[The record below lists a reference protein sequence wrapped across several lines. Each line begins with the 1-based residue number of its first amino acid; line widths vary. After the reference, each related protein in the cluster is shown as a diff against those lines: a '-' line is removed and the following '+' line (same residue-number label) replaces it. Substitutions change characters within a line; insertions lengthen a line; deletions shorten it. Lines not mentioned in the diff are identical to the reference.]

1 MADIFPV
8 DTSGIDMV
16 NQVFNYYMPDASIT
30 GDVKVLDQDYDTVLY
45 LENPEHNYLEVL
57 LGQTVYINDIII
69 DVTNYHPDAS
79 AYIDIS
85 SDYGTTWSSIP
96 STSIYVS
103 TSLIRATINDTIT
116 NVKFTID
123 ENLTHK
129 IAIKR
134 IAAYAPEDAT
144 HPTEG
149 QKFVIRQ
156 GGVPIHTHDFG
167 NVSIE
172 SGVYETFEVYN
183 TGSTILSGIRVYE
196 VKDDNND
203 SNVYYKFSLDSSTW
217 YDHSITIDEPLY
229 PSSGITFYAMVY
241 APSDASFGN
250 NTIYFRVLAYDTGT
264 EP

>member
-8 DTSGIDMV
+8 DTSGIDMA

-30 GDVKVLDQDYDTVLY
+30 GDVKVLDQDYETGLR
-45 LENPEHNYLEVL
+45 LNYGEKTTID
-57 LGQTVYINDIII
+57 LGQEVYINNI
-69 DVTNYHPDAS
+69 
-79 AYIDIS
+79 YIRGQSREVLIVKVYVS
-85 SDYGTTWSSIP
+85 SDGGI
-96 STSIYVS
+96 TSREVPVIDTDDETYAIYAV
-103 TSLIRATINDTIT
+103 NDTINSIIIEIPIGAAGT
-116 NVKFTID
+116 DIFRV
-123 ENLTHK
+123 
-129 IAIKR
+129 
-134 IAAYAPEDAT
+134 AAYAPEDAT

-156 GGVPIHTHDFG
+156 GGVPIRTHDFG
-167 NVSIE
+167 NISLE

-183 TGSTILSGIRVYE
+183 TGSTILSGIRIYE

-217 YDHSITIDEPLY
+217 YDHSMTIDEPLY

-241 APSDASFGN
+241 APSDASFGS

>member
-8 DTSGIDMV
+8 DTSGIDMA

-30 GDVKVLDQDYDTVLY
+30 GDVKVLDQDYGTGIVLNPGTDTV
-45 LENPEHNYLEVL
+45 VM
-57 LGQTVYINDIII
+57 LGQHVYINDI
-69 DVTNYHPDAS
+69 
-79 AYIDIS
+79 YIQYELGYGSFPHYIMVDTT
-85 SDYGTTWSSIP
+85 SDNGTTWTDTSQIEGHP
-96 STSIYVS
+96 TYSIYNVQNVING
-103 TSLIRATINDTIT
+103 IRIRVLSINDSPIT
-116 NVKFTID
+116 LFRV
-123 ENLTHK
+123 
-129 IAIKR
+129 
-134 IAAYAPEDAT
+134 AAYAPEDAT

-156 GGVPIHTHDFG
+156 GGVPVRTHDFG
-167 NVSIE
+167 NISLE

-183 TGSTILSGIRVYE
+183 TGSTILSGIRIYE

-217 YDHSITIDEPLY
+217 YDHSMTIDEPLY

>member
-8 DTSGIDMV
+8 DTSGIDMA

-30 GDVKVLDQDYDTVLY
+30 GDIKVLDQDYDTGIVLMY
-45 LENPEHNYLEVL
+45 NDSTDAF
-57 LGQTVYINDIII
+57 LGQTVYIDNII
-69 DVTNYHPDAS
+69 VTMDPIPVAPP
-79 AYIDIS
+79 AFKVYIT
-85 SDYGTTWSSIP
+85 SDNGTTWNE
-96 STSIYVS
+96 TSYSAIGTNNIMAEVNSVINGIRLKNVTSNKHVIYR
-103 TSLIRATINDTIT
+103 L
-116 NVKFTID
+116 
-123 ENLTHK
+123 
-129 IAIKR
+129 
-134 IAAYAPEDAT
+134 AAYAPEDAT

-156 GGVPIHTHDFG
+156 GGIPVRTHDFG
-167 NVSIE
+167 NISLE

-183 TGSTILSGIRVYE
+183 TGSTILSGIRIYE
-196 VKDDNND
+196 VKDDNNN

-217 YDHSITIDEPLY
+217 YDHSMTIDEPLY

>member
-30 GDVKVLDQDYDTVLY
+30 GDVKVLDQDYDTELAIPHGDY
-45 LENPEHNYLEVL
+45 TSIM
-57 LGQTVYINDIII
+57 LGQTVFIHDIYVWAHTPAVLHVNVYTTA
-69 DVTNYHPDAS
+69 DN
-79 AYIDIS
+79 
-85 SDYGTTWSSIP
+85 GTTWTQLSITD
-96 STSIYVS
+96 SDYATYARFVVDN
-103 TSLIRATINDTIT
+103 TINGI
-116 NVKFTID
+116 
-123 ENLTHK
+123 K
-129 IAIKR
+129 IESPDVFFQTVYLER
-134 IAAYAPEDAT
+134 VAAYAPEDAT

-156 GGVPIHTHDFG
+156 GGVPIRTHDFG
-167 NVSIE
+167 NISIE

-183 TGSTILSGIRVYE
+183 TGSTILSGIRIYE

-217 YDHSITIDEPLY
+217 YDHSMTIDEPLY

>member
-8 DTSGIDMV
+8 DTSGIDMA

-30 GDVKVLDQDYDTVLY
+30 GDVKVLDQDYETGLR
-45 LENPEHNYLEVL
+45 LNYGEKTTID
-57 LGQTVYINDIII
+57 LGQEVYINNI
-69 DVTNYHPDAS
+69 
-79 AYIDIS
+79 YIRGQSREVLIVKVYVS
-85 SDYGTTWSSIP
+85 SDGGI
-96 STSIYVS
+96 TSREVPVIDTDDETYAIYAV
-103 TSLIRATINDTIT
+103 NDTINSIMIEIPIGAAGT
-116 NVKFTID
+116 DIFRV
-123 ENLTHK
+123 
-129 IAIKR
+129 
-134 IAAYAPEDAT
+134 AAYAPEDAT

-156 GGVPIHTHDFG
+156 GGVPIRTHDFG
-167 NVSIE
+167 NISLE

-183 TGSTILSGIRVYE
+183 TGSTILSGIRIYE

-217 YDHSITIDEPLY
+217 YDHSMTIDEPLY